1 MILIGYECD
10 QSQFAYH
17 DDNDFKAER
26 VFWLIDWLIDEYM
39 YIQTVTM
46 SELTLFIELLEQT
59 IMQKINKPIYRYIV
73 LL

>member
-10 QSQFAYH
+10 QSQFAYR

-39 YIQTVTM
+39 YIQTITM

-59 IMQKINKPIYRYIV
+59 IMQKINKPIYII